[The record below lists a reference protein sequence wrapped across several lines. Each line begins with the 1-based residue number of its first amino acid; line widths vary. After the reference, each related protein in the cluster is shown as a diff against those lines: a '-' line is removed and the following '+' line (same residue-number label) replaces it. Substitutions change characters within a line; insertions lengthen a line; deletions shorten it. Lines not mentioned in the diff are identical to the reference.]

1 MDDPRQ
7 PATPWLTP
15 YLTVR
20 DARAALRFYEAA
32 FGFEAHD
39 LHDEDGAITHAEMR
53 YHGQLILM
61 FAPEGAFGSV
71 ARTPKSAGTVAPQS
85 FYLYVDDVDAVH
97 ARAIEAGATSVMAP
111 QDQFWGDRF
120 AQIEDLDGYRWGL
133 ARHLRA

>member
-1 MDDPRQ
+1 MDDPR
-7 PATPWLTP
+7 PAATPWLTP

-32 FGFEAHD
+32 FDFEAHD
-39 LHDEDGAITHAEMR
+39 LHDEDGMISHAEMR
-53 YHGQLILM
+53 YRGQLILM

-71 ARTPKSAGTVAPQS
+71 ARTPKSAGAVAPQS
-85 FYLYVDDVDAVH
+85 FHLYVDDVDATH
-97 ARAIEAGATSVMAP
+97 ARALAAGAKSLIEP

-120 AQIEDLDGYRWGL
+120 AQIEDLDGYRWGI